1 VIVEARED
9 TVRLY
14 GDIRNNQWLTIK
26 AVTNLLLRKH
36 PRGIII
42 DCTHLADV
50 TSDGGETFLDAIQFI
65 EAADA
70 RIVLAHL
77 PQGVFTTLKSVP
89 GLRSRLPIAGT
100 VDEARKSLL
109 TGGRA
114 DTSTAVA
121 GTGILVPLINPD
133 AAGHATATACK
144 LGRDAKADIH
154 LVFLLTVPRTMPLN
168 TPLPDA
174 EDAAQRLLDECE
186 AVVHRYGM
194 KCFRHIQRTRDR
206 NEGVLQMVES
216 LKIRTLILSRKV
228 GQDRTEDD
236 DASEAAL
243 RRAQCEVIVDQLP
256 LAG

>member
-1 VIVEARED
+1 MIVEARED

-14 GDIRNNQWLTIK
+14 GDIRDNQWLTIK

-36 PRGIII
+36 PHGIII

-50 TSDGGETFLDAIQFI
+50 TSDGGETFLDAIHFI
-65 EAADA
+65 EAGAA

-77 PQGVFTTLKSVP
+77 PEGVFATLKSVP
-89 GLRSRLPIAGT
+89 GLRSRLPIAAT

-114 DTSTAVA
+114 DTSTAIE
-121 GTGILVPLINPD
+121 GTGILVPLINP
-133 AAGHATATACK
+133 AAAVHATGTACK
-144 LGRDAKADIH
+144 LGRDSKADIH

-174 EDAAQRLLDECE
+174 EDEAQKLLDSCE
-186 AVVHRYGM
+186 AVVRRFGL

-206 NEGVLQMVES
+206 NEGVLQMVEA
-216 LKIRTLILSRKV
+216 LKIRTLILSRV
-228 GQDRTEDD
+228 CANDRADDD
-236 DASEAAL
+236 DASEAVL
-243 RRAQCEVIVDQLP
+243 RRARCEVIIDQMP
-256 LAG
+256 AE